1 MIVAFSLSAMDV
13 GGIIS
18 QDTTWDLQNSPYR
31 LVSFLYIASG
41 VTLTIEPGV
50 QVQINGASIEI
61 DWNGFFWHG
70 TINNPIE
77 PIAKMIVVHGKI
89 VAHGTQANPIVF
101 DTWQSDQLFGGE
113 ESILQKTPPNL
124 NSNTAIL
131 TALSW
136 GLLTTHIPI
145 VGGHYA

>member
-1 MIVAFSLSAMDV
+1 M
-13 GGIIS
+13 
-18 QDTTWDLQNSPYR
+18 WE
-31 LVSFLYIASG
+31 VSFRRIPLGIYRIALIGWYRSY
-41 VTLTIEPGV
+41 TLLPCNSHHRAGCAGSD
-50 QVQINGASIEI
+50 NGASIEI

-89 VAHGTQANPIVF
+89 VAHGIRPIPLSSIPGKV
-101 DTWQSDQLFGGE
+101 TSCFGGE
-113 ESILQKTPPNL
+113 ESILQKTLKNL

-136 GLLTTHIPI
+136 GLLITLIQI